1 MSVVKN
7 LIKDYGDFKI
17 DIPEWHLLDQGV
29 MALVG
34 PSGSGKTSVIRLLL
48 GLEECSGLQ
57 WLWPDQDIAKLPI
70 GERRLGVVFQSYDLF
85 PHLTARQN
93 IDFAARAR
101 KIPEEHKNKRMA
113 EIIKRLKLESCME
126 RSAQVLSGGE
136 RQRIALARALIG
148 EPRFLFLDEPFSALD
163 ADLRAEA
170 RLLVKEAIQ
179 TYQIPT
185 LLVSHDAADVQ
196 ALADQVVQ
204 IRAGKLLL

>member
-126 RSAQVLSGGE
+126 RSAQV
-136 RQRIALARALIG
+136 ALARALIG